1 MTLFQG
7 SGVAIVT
14 PFNEN
19 GINYSILEKLLN
31 WHVKEG
37 TDSIVVCG
45 TTGETPTLTEDEQKE
60 VIKFTVDVINK
71 RIPVIAGTGS
81 NSTAH
86 VIEMSKYAE
95 NVGVDGLLIMN
106 PYYNKSTQ
114 RGIIAHFEAVAE
126 TVDTPIII
134 YNVPSRTGINI
145 APDTIKQLSIIENI
159 VAIKEASSDIVQI
172 AEIAR
177 LCGEDF
183 TIYSGNDNQVV
194 PILSLG
200 GKGVIS
206 VSANIV
212 PKDMHQMVQLYL
224 DGKVKE
230 SLKLQLKMNSLN
242 NALFIE
248 SNPVPVKTAMNI
260 LDMNAGSLRM
270 PLIQMEE
277 ANVEILKKEMK
288 KYGLI

>member
-81 NSTAH
+81 NNTAH

-126 TVDTPIII
+126 AVDAPIII

-145 APDTIKQLSIIENI
+145 TPDTIKQLSIIENI

-194 PILSLG
+194 PVLSLG

-242 NALFIE
+242 NTLFIE

-277 ANVEILKKEMK
+277 ANVELLKKEMK
-288 KYGLI
+288 EYGLI